1 MMDRFNGCSDSA
13 SVWTKV
19 SRIYISLQSN
29 FWANFSVMGDEKI
42 ELCFWFSSFVKY
54 FQIWP
59 IP

>member
-42 ELCFWFSSFVKY
+42 ELCFWFSSFVKG
-54 FQIWP
+54 FL
-59 IP
+59 